1 MSFDIPEILIFNDDD
16 YRTDE
21 YDDLETFSDLRDNEN
36 GYISLEEELVTTK
49 DNKKRPKNKILSEF
63 EEWVWSKYIDEV

>member
-21 YDDLETFSDLRDNEN
+21 YDDLETFSDLRNNEN